1 MSQVKITA
9 QPKVGVVAF
18 TYEGD
23 LVLVAD
29 GAVVDAGAWEAASKL
44 EALAKHIAKGRLSAT
59 PIAEA
64 IGEAMAESIA
74 EPEGV
79 DFELVA
85 REESGG

>member
-9 QPKVGVVAF
+9 QPKVGTFAF
-18 TYEGD
+18 SFEGD
-23 LVLVAD
+23 LVVLAD
-29 GAVVDAGAWEAASKL
+29 GAVIPAGAWAQASKD
-44 EALAKHIAKGRLSAT
+44 EVLAKHVAKGRLSAT
-59 PIAEA
+59 PIAEP
-64 IGEAMAESIA
+64 IA